1 MANFNKVIL
10 VGRLTRDP
18 EIRATNSGL
27 KVAAIGF
34 AVTNR
39 KKNPQ
44 SQQWEDVPMFIDV
57 TAFDRANEGRG
68 LASTVEQYCKKGS
81 QIMIEGKLSLD
92 TWEDKN
98 GGGKRSKHLIIADTI
113 QLLDSRGSGPGGG
126 DAGGGMDDEMDG
138 PARSSA
144 PPARTAVTRPPAG
157 RPAPPPAKAKTSDYD
172 DHGPGD
178 SGGGSDDIP
187 F

>member
-18 EIRATNSGL
+18 EIRATNSGI

-44 SQQWEDVPMFIDV
+44 SGQWEDDSMFIDV

-68 LASTVEQYCKKGS
+68 LATTVEQYCKKGS
-81 QIMIEGKLSLD
+81 QIMIEGKLFLD

-98 GGGKRSKHLIIADTI
+98 GGGKRSKHKIIADLI
-113 QLLDSRGSGPGGG
+113 QLLDSKGSGPGGMG
-126 DAGGGMDDEMDG
+126 ESVGGGMDDEMD
-138 PARSSA
+138 A
-144 PPARTAVTRPPAG
+144 PPRPNAPARTAVTRPPAG
-157 RPAPPPAKAKTSDYD
+157 RPAPPPAKTTYND
-172 DHGPGD
+172 DGPGD
-178 SGGGSDDIP
+178 SGGGADDIP